1 MVPEDTRLRVAV
13 LGMGRLGR
21 SMTLQ
26 LRRAGHEALT
36 WGRGMPLPDADVY
49 WLTVSDRAIAEVAS
63 LVPRDRVVLHASG
76 ATDLTPLA
84 AHAEHGSLHPLQSF
98 PGPEVAMPPVEGVPA
113 AIAGTPRAMDLARQ
127 LALDIGFEA
136 FEVPGDRRLYHAAA
150 VMAGNFATSLL
161 HAASQALAEA
171 GVPESEA
178 PRLLAPL
185 AIASIRQAAERGCAE
200 ALTGPYKR
208 GDRAV
213 VRDHIAAIDA
223 STPDIA
229 DLYRELGKR
238 TWALSGLR
246 DEEGV

>member
-1 MVPEDTRLRVAV
+1 MRVAV

-26 LRRAGHEALT
+26 LRAAGHEVVV
-36 WGRGMPLPDADVY
+36 WRRGMAMPEAEVF
-49 WLTVSDRAIAEVAS
+49 WLTVSDRSIAEVAD
-63 LVPRDRVVLHASG
+63 LVPADQLVLHASG

-84 AHAEHGSLHPLQSF
+84 GHAQHGSLHPLQSF

-113 AIAGTPRAMDLARQ
+113 AIAGTPRALDVARQ
-127 LALDIGFEA
+127 LALDMGFEP

-150 VMAGNFATSLL
+150 VMAGNFATTLL
-161 HAASQALAEA
+161 HAASQALAQA

-185 AIASIRQAAERGCAE
+185 AIASIRQAAEQGCAA

-213 VRDHIAAIDA
+213 VRDHLAAIDA

-229 DLYRELGKR
+229 ALYRELGKR
-238 TWALSGLR
+238 TWALSGLH